1 MDSTNI
7 IAYIDQPAHM
17 DKTALPVL
25 KSLIDEFPYCQT
37 FHLLNAKAQHNTNE
51 IMFDT
56 TLRQTAAYAA
66 NRKVLYYLIHEQ
78 KAKVTLPLSEP
89 AEQLNAIANNVNPD
103 AEKETEKIIEATQP
117 VENISTSPIEVIEEA
132 AAVVNTEIISATNS
146 EVDIVAT
153 EEILSEPIQNN
164 DGAFSFT
171 EWLQKKSNKQIANPS
186 ETPIISENKTQI
198 KLDTSEQIQSLIQDE
213 IGELILGNVFSEG
226 YFASDAALAKK
237 PIVGNQKQEALI
249 ESFIQSE
256 HPKVIKVNKDE
267 KIINLENKAKKSAV
281 DTQIPVSE
289 TLAAI
294 YVKQKLFNKGIEA
307 YEKLSLKYP
316 EKKAYFASLIEEI
329 KSEINK

>member
-1 MDSTNI
+1 MESEKI
-7 IAYIDQPAHM
+7 ISYIDHPEQM
-17 DKTALPVL
+17 DQSALPIL
-25 KSLIDEFPYCQT
+25 QDLITKYPYCQT

-51 IMFDT
+51 IMFDA
-56 TLRQTAAYAA
+56 TLRKTAAYAA
-66 NRKVLYYLIHEQ
+66 NRKVLYYLIHQHNAAVSTIPAIVEQ
-78 KAKVTLPLSEP
+78 ATE
-89 AEQLNAIANNVNPD
+89 I
-103 AEKETEKIIEATQP
+103 ETE
-117 VENISTSPIEVIEEA
+117 VETVI
-132 AAVVNTEIISATNS
+132 TIQDEIIA
-146 EVDIVAT
+146 DIVQETSIDQPKNILELQNEPSEIIQA
-153 EEILSEPIQNN
+153 EE
-164 DGAFSFT
+164 GAFSFT
-171 EWLQKKSNKQIANPS
+171 QWLQKKSGK
-186 ETPIISENKTQI
+186 TPPVITDQNQVTK
-198 KLDTSEQIQSLIQDE
+198 SLIQDE

-237 PIVGNQKQEALI
+237 PIVGNQKEVALI
-249 ESFIQSE
+249 ESFIHSG

-267 KIINLENKAKKSAV
+267 KVVNLENKARKSAL

>member
-1 MDSTNI
+1 MESEKI
-7 IAYIDQPAHM
+7 ISYIDHPEQM
-17 DKTALPVL
+17 DQSALPIL
-25 KSLIDEFPYCQT
+25 QDLITKYPYCQT

-51 IMFDT
+51 IMFDA

-66 NRKVLYYLIHEQ
+66 NRKVLYYLIHQHNAAVSTVPAIVEQ
-78 KAKVTLPLSEP
+78 APV
-89 AEQLNAIANNVNPD
+89 
-103 AEKETEKIIEATQP
+103 IEAAVELRAESIADLSQETSIIP
-117 VENISTSPIEVIEEA
+117 TENILEPVFAEA
-132 AAVVNTEIISATNS
+132 KNAELPNELSGNTAEPKNLELQNQATEITQ
-146 EVDIVAT
+146 T
-153 EEILSEPIQNN
+153 EE
-164 DGAFSFT
+164 GTFSFT
-171 EWLQKKSNKQIANPS
+171 QWLQKKSGK
-186 ETPIISENKTQI
+186 TPTVITDQNQVTKTNI
-198 KLDTSEQIQSLIQDE
+198 RLDTSEEIKSLIQDE

-237 PIVGNQKQEALI
+237 PIVGNQKEVALI
-249 ESFIQSE
+249 ESFIHSG

-267 KIINLENKAKKSAV
+267 KVVNLENKARKSAI

-289 TLAAI
+289 TLASI

>member
-1 MDSTNI
+1 MESEKI
-7 IAYIDQPAHM
+7 ISYIDHPEQM
-17 DKTALPVL
+17 DQSALPIL
-25 KSLIDEFPYCQT
+25 QDLITKYPYCQT

-51 IMFDT
+51 IMFDA

-66 NRKVLYYLIHEQ
+66 NRKVLYYLIHQHNAAVSTIPAIVEQ
-78 KAKVTLPLSEP
+78 ATE
-89 AEQLNAIANNVNPD
+89 I
-103 AEKETEKIIEATQP
+103 ETE
-117 VENISTSPIEVIEEA
+117 VETVI
-132 AAVVNTEIISATNS
+132 TIQDEIIA
-146 EVDIVAT
+146 DIVQETSIDQPKNILELQNEPSEIIQA
-153 EEILSEPIQNN
+153 EE
-164 DGAFSFT
+164 GAFSFT
-171 EWLQKKSNKQIANPS
+171 QWLQKKSGK
-186 ETPIISENKTQI
+186 TPPVITDQNTVSKTNI
-198 KLDTSEQIQSLIQDE
+198 RLDTSEEIKSLIQDE

-237 PIVGNQKQEALI
+237 PIVGNQKEVALI
-249 ESFIQSE
+249 ESFIHSG

-267 KIINLENKAKKSAV
+267 KVVNLENKARKSAL

>member
-1 MDSTNI
+1 MESEKI
-7 IAYIDQPAHM
+7 ISYIDHPEQM
-17 DKTALPVL
+17 DKSALPIL
-25 KSLIDEFPYCQT
+25 QDLITKYPYCQT

-51 IMFDT
+51 IMFDA

-66 NRKVLYYLIHEQ
+66 NRKVLYYLIHQHNAAVSTVPVIVEQ
-78 KAKVTLPLSEP
+78 ASV
-89 AEQLNAIANNVNPD
+89 
-103 AEKETEKIIEATQP
+103 IEAAVELQAESIADLSQETSIIP
-117 VENISTSPIEVIEEA
+117 TENILESVFADAKNAELPNELSGNIAEPKNLELQ
-132 AAVVNTEIISATNS
+132 NQPTEITQ
-146 EVDIVAT
+146 T
-153 EEILSEPIQNN
+153 EE
-164 DGAFSFT
+164 GTFSFT
-171 EWLQKKSNKQIANPS
+171 QWLQKKSGK
-186 ETPIISENKTQI
+186 TPPVITDQNQVTKTNI
-198 KLDTSEQIQSLIQDE
+198 RLDTSEEIKSLIQDE

-237 PIVGNQKQEALI
+237 PIVGNQKEVALI
-249 ESFIQSE
+249 ESFIHSG

-267 KIINLENKAKKSAV
+267 KVVNLENKARKSAL

-316 EKKAYFASLIEEI
+316 EKKAYCASLIDEI

>member
-1 MDSTNI
+1 MESEKI
-7 IAYIDQPAHM
+7 ISYIDHPEQM
-17 DKTALPVL
+17 DQSALPIL
-25 KSLIDEFPYCQT
+25 QDLITKYPYCQT

-51 IMFDT
+51 IMFDA

-66 NRKVLYYLIHEQ
+66 NRKVLYYLIHQHNAAVRTIPAMVEQ
-78 KAKVTLPLSEP
+78 VPE
-89 AEQLNAIANNVNPD
+89 I
-103 AEKETEKIIEATQP
+103 ETEVETAITIQDEIIADIVQETSIDQPENILELQNEPSKIIQA
-117 VENISTSPIEVIEEA
+117 EE
-132 AAVVNTEIISATNS
+132 
-146 EVDIVAT
+146 
-153 EEILSEPIQNN
+153 
-164 DGAFSFT
+164 GAFSFT
-171 EWLQKKSNKQIANPS
+171 QWLQKKSGKTPPTIAVQNTVS
-186 ETPIISENKTQI
+186 KTNI
-198 KLDTSEQIQSLIQDE
+198 RLDTSEEIKSLIQDE

-237 PIVGNQKQEALI
+237 PIVGNQKEVALI
-249 ESFIQSE
+249 ESFIHSG

-267 KIINLENKAKKSAV
+267 KVVNLENKARKSAL

>member
-1 MDSTNI
+1 MEIEKI
-7 IAYIDQPAHM
+7 ISYIDHPEQM
-17 DKTALPVL
+17 DQSALPIL
-25 KSLIDEFPYCQT
+25 QDLITKYPYCQT

-51 IMFDT
+51 IMFDA

-66 NRKVLYYLIHEQ
+66 NRKVLYYLIHQHNATVSTIPAIVEQ
-78 KAKVTLPLSEP
+78 APE
-89 AEQLNAIANNVNPD
+89 I
-103 AEKETEKIIEATQP
+103 ETEVETAITMQDEIIADLVQETTIALP
-117 VENISTSPIEVIEEA
+117 ENISELQNEPS
-132 AAVVNTEIISATNS
+132 EIIQA
-146 EVDIVAT
+146 
-153 EEILSEPIQNN
+153 EE
-164 DGAFSFT
+164 GAFSFT
-171 EWLQKKSNKQIANPS
+171 QWLQKKSGKTSPV
-186 ETPIISENKTQI
+186 ISATNLPTKTNI
-198 KLDTSEQIQSLIQDE
+198 RLDTSEEIKSLIQDE

-237 PIVGNQKQEALI
+237 PIVGNQKEVALI
-249 ESFIQSE
+249 ESFIHSG

-267 KIINLENKAKKSAV
+267 KVVNLENKARKSAI
-281 DTQIPVSE
+281 DTLIPVSE

>member
-1 MDSTNI
+1 MEIEKI
-7 IAYIDQPAHM
+7 ISYIDHPEQM
-17 DKTALPVL
+17 DQSALPIL
-25 KSLIDEFPYCQT
+25 QDLISKYPYCQT

-51 IMFDT
+51 IMFDA

-66 NRKVLYYLIHEQ
+66 NRKVLYYLIHQHNAKASTIPAIVEQ
-78 KAKVTLPLSEP
+78 TTE
-89 AEQLNAIANNVNPD
+89 I
-103 AEKETEKIIEATQP
+103 ETEVETAITMQDEIIADLVQETTTVLP
-117 VENISTSPIEVIEEA
+117 ENISELQNEPS
-132 AAVVNTEIISATNS
+132 EIIQA
-146 EVDIVAT
+146 
-153 EEILSEPIQNN
+153 EE
-164 DGAFSFT
+164 GAFSFT
-171 EWLQKKSNKQIANPS
+171 QWLQKKSGK
-186 ETPIISENKTQI
+186 TPPVISASNLPTKTNI
-198 KLDTSEQIQSLIQDE
+198 RLDTSEEIKSLIQDE

-237 PIVGNQKQEALI
+237 PIVGNQKEVALI
-249 ESFIQSE
+249 ESFIHSG

-267 KIINLENKAKKSAV
+267 KVVNLENKARKSAI

>member
-1 MDSTNI
+1 MESEKI
-7 IAYIDQPAHM
+7 ISYIDHPEQM
-17 DKTALPVL
+17 DQSALPIL
-25 KSLIDEFPYCQT
+25 QDLITKYPYCQT

-51 IMFDT
+51 IMFDA

-66 NRKVLYYLIHEQ
+66 NRKVLYYLIHQHNAAVSTIPAIVEQ
-78 KAKVTLPLSEP
+78 ATE
-89 AEQLNAIANNVNPD
+89 I
-103 AEKETEKIIEATQP
+103 ETE
-117 VENISTSPIEVIEEA
+117 VETVI
-132 AAVVNTEIISATNS
+132 TIQDEIIA
-146 EVDIVAT
+146 DIVQETSIDQPKNILELQNEPSETIQA
-153 EEILSEPIQNN
+153 EE
-164 DGAFSFT
+164 GAFSFT
-171 EWLQKKSNKQIANPS
+171 QWLQKKSGK
-186 ETPIISENKTQI
+186 TPPVITDQNQVTKTNI
-198 KLDTSEQIQSLIQDE
+198 RLDTSEEIKSLIQDE

-237 PIVGNQKQEALI
+237 PIVGNQKEVALI
-249 ESFIQSE
+249 ESFIHSG

-267 KIINLENKAKKSAV
+267 KVVNLENKARKSAL

>member
-1 MDSTNI
+1 MESEKI
-7 IAYIDQPAHM
+7 ISYIDHPEQM
-17 DKTALPVL
+17 DKSALPIL
-25 KSLIDEFPYCQT
+25 QDLITKYPYCQT

-51 IMFDT
+51 IMFDA

-66 NRKVLYYLIHEQ
+66 NRKVLYYLIHQHNAAVSAIPAVVEQ
-78 KAKVTLPLSEP
+78 APVTE
-89 AEQLNAIANNVNPD
+89 AA
-103 AEKETEKIIEATQP
+103 IEAA
-117 VENISTSPIEVIEEA
+117 VE
-132 AAVVNTEIISATNS
+132 
-146 EVDIVAT
+146 
-153 EEILSEPIQNN
+153 LQSEPIAELTQETSNALADNISEPVFAEVKNISEPTNAALQNEPTEIAQPEE
-164 DGAFSFT
+164 GTFSFT
-171 EWLQKKSNKQIANPS
+171 QWLQKKSGKTGP
-186 ETPIISENKTQI
+186 EIINQHSVAKTNI
-198 KLDTSEQIQSLIQDE
+198 RLDTSEEIKSLIQDE

-237 PIVGNQKQEALI
+237 PIVGNQKQVALI
-249 ESFIQSE
+249 ESFIHSQ

-267 KIINLENKAKKSAV
+267 KVVNLENKARKSAI

-289 TLAAI
+289 TLASI

>member
-1 MDSTNI
+1 MESEKI
-7 IAYIDQPAHM
+7 ISYIDHPEQM
-17 DKTALPVL
+17 DQSALPIL
-25 KSLIDEFPYCQT
+25 QDLITKYPYCQT

-51 IMFDT
+51 IMFDA

-66 NRKVLYYLIHEQ
+66 NRKVLYYLIHQHNAAVSTIPAMVEQ
-78 KAKVTLPLSEP
+78 VPE
-89 AEQLNAIANNVNPD
+89 I
-103 AEKETEKIIEATQP
+103 ETEVETAISIQDEIIADIVQETSIDQP
-117 VENISTSPIEVIEEA
+117 ENILELQNEPS
-132 AAVVNTEIISATNS
+132 EIIQA
-146 EVDIVAT
+146 
-153 EEILSEPIQNN
+153 EE
-164 DGAFSFT
+164 GAFSFT
-171 EWLQKKSNKQIANPS
+171 QWLQKKSGKTPPAIAVQNTVS
-186 ETPIISENKTQI
+186 KTNI
-198 KLDTSEQIQSLIQDE
+198 RLDTSEEIKSLIQDE

-237 PIVGNQKQEALI
+237 PIVGNQKEVALI
-249 ESFIQSE
+249 ESFIHSG

-267 KIINLENKAKKSAV
+267 KVVNLENKARKSAL

>member
-1 MDSTNI
+1 MESEKI
-7 IAYIDQPAHM
+7 ISYIDHPEQM
-17 DKTALPVL
+17 DQSALPIL
-25 KSLIDEFPYCQT
+25 QDLITKYPYCQT

-51 IMFDT
+51 IMFDA

-66 NRKVLYYLIHEQ
+66 NRKVLYYLIHQHNAAVSAIPAVVEQ
-78 KAKVTLPLSEP
+78 APVTEAAIESAVVLQNEPIAELTQETSIALADNISEP
-89 AEQLNAIANNVNPD
+89 VFAEVKNISEPTNAALQN
-103 AEKETEKIIEATQP
+103 ELTEITQP
-117 VENISTSPIEVIEEA
+117 EEG
-132 AAVVNTEIISATNS
+132 T
-146 EVDIVAT
+146 
-153 EEILSEPIQNN
+153 
-164 DGAFSFT
+164 FSFT
-171 EWLQKKSNKQIANPS
+171 QWLQKKSGKTSP
-186 ETPIISENKTQI
+186 EIINQHSVTKTNI
-198 KLDTSEQIQSLIQDE
+198 RLDTSEEIKSLIQDE

-237 PIVGNQKQEALI
+237 PIVGNQKQVALI
-249 ESFIQSE
+249 ESFIHSQ

-267 KIINLENKAKKSAV
+267 KVVNLENKARKSAI

-289 TLAAI
+289 TLASI

>member
-1 MDSTNI
+1 MESEKI
-7 IAYIDQPAHM
+7 ISYIDHPEQM
-17 DKTALPVL
+17 DQSALPIL
-25 KSLIDEFPYCQT
+25 QDLITKYPYCQT

-51 IMFDT
+51 IMFDA

-66 NRKVLYYLIHEQ
+66 NRKVLYYLIHQHNAAVSTIPAIVEQ
-78 KAKVTLPLSEP
+78 APE
-89 AEQLNAIANNVNPD
+89 I
-103 AEKETEKIIEATQP
+103 ETEVETAISIQDEIIADIVQQTSIDQP
-117 VENISTSPIEVIEEA
+117 ENILELQNEPS
-132 AAVVNTEIISATNS
+132 EIIQA
-146 EVDIVAT
+146 
-153 EEILSEPIQNN
+153 EE
-164 DGAFSFT
+164 GAFSFT
-171 EWLQKKSNKQIANPS
+171 QWLQKKSGKTPPAIAVQNTVS
-186 ETPIISENKTQI
+186 KTNI
-198 KLDTSEQIQSLIQDE
+198 RLDTSEEIKSLIQDE

-237 PIVGNQKQEALI
+237 PIVGNQKEVALI
-249 ESFIQSE
+249 ESFIHSG

-267 KIINLENKAKKSAV
+267 KVVNLENKARKSAL

>member
-1 MDSTNI
+1 METEKI
-7 IAYIDQPAHM
+7 ISYIDHPEQM
-17 DKTALPVL
+17 DKSALPIL
-25 KSLIDEFPYCQT
+25 QDLLIKYPYCQT
-37 FHLLNAKAQHNTNE
+37 FHLLNAKAQHNTHE
-51 IMFDT
+51 IMFDA

-66 NRKVLYYLIHEQ
+66 NRKVLYYLIHQHNATVSTIPVIVEQ
-78 KAKVTLPLSEP
+78 APEIETEVENAITMQDETIADLVQETTTDQPENILEP
-89 AEQLNAIANNVNPD
+89 AF
-103 AEKETEKIIEATQP
+103 AEAKNDELQNE
-117 VENISTSPIEVIEEA
+117 SS
-132 AAVVNTEIISATNS
+132 EIISEPNNAALQNEPS
-146 EVDIVAT
+146 EIVQPD
-153 EEILSEPIQNN
+153 E
-164 DGAFSFT
+164 GAFSFT
-171 EWLQKKSNKQIANPS
+171 QWLQKKSS
-186 ETPIISENKTQI
+186 KTSLVITDQNLVTKTNI
-198 KLDTSEQIQSLIQDE
+198 RLDTSEEIKSLIQDE

-237 PIVGNQKQEALI
+237 PIVGNQKEVALI
-249 ESFIQSE
+249 ESFIHSG

-267 KIINLENKAKKSAV
+267 KVVNLENKARKSAL

>member
-1 MDSTNI
+1 MESEKI
-7 IAYIDQPAHM
+7 ISYIDHPEQM
-17 DKTALPVL
+17 DQSALPIL
-25 KSLIDEFPYCQT
+25 QDLITKYPYCQT

-51 IMFDT
+51 IMFDA
-56 TLRQTAAYAA
+56 TLRKTAAYAA
-66 NRKVLYYLIHEQ
+66 NRKVLYYLIHQHNAAVSTIPAIVEQ
-78 KAKVTLPLSEP
+78 ATE
-89 AEQLNAIANNVNPD
+89 I
-103 AEKETEKIIEATQP
+103 ETEVETVITIQDEIIADIVQEMSIDQP
-117 VENISTSPIEVIEEA
+117 ENILELQNEPS
-132 AAVVNTEIISATNS
+132 EIIQA
-146 EVDIVAT
+146 
-153 EEILSEPIQNN
+153 EE
-164 DGAFSFT
+164 GAFSFT
-171 EWLQKKSNKQIANPS
+171 QWLQKKSGK
-186 ETPIISENKTQI
+186 TPPVITDQNQVTKTNI
-198 KLDTSEQIQSLIQDE
+198 RLDTSEEIKSLIQDE

-237 PIVGNQKQEALI
+237 PIVGNQKEVALI
-249 ESFIQSE
+249 ESFIHSG

-267 KIINLENKAKKSAV
+267 KVVNLENKARKSAL

>member
-1 MDSTNI
+1 MESEKI
-7 IAYIDQPAHM
+7 ISYIDHPEQM
-17 DKTALPVL
+17 DQSALPIL
-25 KSLIDEFPYCQT
+25 QDLITKYPYCQT

-51 IMFDT
+51 IMFDA

-66 NRKVLYYLIHEQ
+66 NRKVLYYLIHQHNAAVSTIPAIVEQ
-78 KAKVTLPLSEP
+78 ATE
-89 AEQLNAIANNVNPD
+89 I
-103 AEKETEKIIEATQP
+103 ETE
-117 VENISTSPIEVIEEA
+117 VETVI
-132 AAVVNTEIISATNS
+132 TIQDEIIA
-146 EVDIVAT
+146 DIVQETSIDQPKNILELQNEPSEIIQA
-153 EEILSEPIQNN
+153 EE
-164 DGAFSFT
+164 GAFSFT
-171 EWLQKKSNKQIANPS
+171 QWLQKKSGKTPPAIAVQNTVS
-186 ETPIISENKTQI
+186 KTNI
-198 KLDTSEQIQSLIQDE
+198 RLDTSEEIKSLIQDE

-237 PIVGNQKQEALI
+237 PIVGNQKEVALI
-249 ESFIQSE
+249 ESFIHSG

-267 KIINLENKAKKSAV
+267 KVVNLENKARKSAL

>member
-1 MDSTNI
+1 MESEKI
-7 IAYIDQPAHM
+7 ISYIDHPEQM
-17 DKTALPVL
+17 DQSALPIL
-25 KSLIDEFPYCQT
+25 QDLITKYPYCQT

-51 IMFDT
+51 IMFDA

-66 NRKVLYYLIHEQ
+66 NRKVLYYLIHQHNAAVSTIPAMVEQ
-78 KAKVTLPLSEP
+78 ATE
-89 AEQLNAIANNVNPD
+89 I
-103 AEKETEKIIEATQP
+103 ETEVETVITIQDEIIADIVQETSIDQP
-117 VENISTSPIEVIEEA
+117 ENILELQNEPS
-132 AAVVNTEIISATNS
+132 EIIQA
-146 EVDIVAT
+146 
-153 EEILSEPIQNN
+153 EE
-164 DGAFSFT
+164 GAFSFT
-171 EWLQKKSNKQIANPS
+171 QWLQKKSGK
-186 ETPIISENKTQI
+186 TPPVITDQNQVTKTNI
-198 KLDTSEQIQSLIQDE
+198 RLDTSEEIKSLIQDE

-237 PIVGNQKQEALI
+237 PIVGNQKEVALI
-249 ESFIQSE
+249 ESFIHSG

-267 KIINLENKAKKSAV
+267 KVVNLENKARKSAL

>member
-1 MDSTNI
+1 MEIEKI
-7 IAYIDQPAHM
+7 ISYIDHPEQM
-17 DKTALPVL
+17 DQSALPIL
-25 KSLIDEFPYCQT
+25 QDLISKYPYCQT

-51 IMFDT
+51 IMFDA

-66 NRKVLYYLIHEQ
+66 NRKVLYYLIHQ
-78 KAKVTLPLSEP
+78 HNATVSTIP
-89 AEQLNAIANNVNPD
+89 AIVELAPEI
-103 AEKETEKIIEATQP
+103 ETEVETAITMQDEIIADLVQETTIVLP
-117 VENISTSPIEVIEEA
+117 ENISELQNEPS
-132 AAVVNTEIISATNS
+132 EIIQA
-146 EVDIVAT
+146 
-153 EEILSEPIQNN
+153 EE
-164 DGAFSFT
+164 GAFSFT
-171 EWLQKKSNKQIANPS
+171 QWLQKKSGKTSPV
-186 ETPIISENKTQI
+186 ISATNLPTKTNI
-198 KLDTSEQIQSLIQDE
+198 RLDTSEEIKSLIQDE

-237 PIVGNQKQEALI
+237 PIVGNQKEVALI
-249 ESFIQSE
+249 ESFIHSG

-267 KIINLENKAKKSAV
+267 KVVNLENKARKSAI
-281 DTQIPVSE
+281 DTLIPVSE

>member
-1 MDSTNI
+1 METEKI
-7 IAYIDQPAHM
+7 ISYIDHPEQM
-17 DKTALPVL
+17 DKSALPIL
-25 KSLIDEFPYCQT
+25 QDLITKYPYCQT

-51 IMFDT
+51 IMFDA

-66 NRKVLYYLIHEQ
+66 NRKVLYYLIHQHNAAASTIPVVVEQ
-78 KAKVTLPLSEP
+78 APVTELIAELVQETTIDQPENILEP
-89 AEQLNAIANNVNPD
+89 AF
-103 AEKETEKIIEATQP
+103 AEAKNTVLQNELS
-117 VENISTSPIEVIEEA
+117 ENISEPKNSGLQNESSEIAQPEE
-132 AAVVNTEIISATNS
+132 
-146 EVDIVAT
+146 
-153 EEILSEPIQNN
+153 
-164 DGAFSFT
+164 GAFSFT
-171 EWLQKKSNKQIANPS
+171 QWLQKKSGK
-186 ETPIISENKTQI
+186 TPAVITAQNLVSKTNI
-198 KLDTSEQIQSLIQDE
+198 RLDTSEEIKSLIQDE

-237 PIVGNQKQEALI
+237 PIVGNQKQVALI
-249 ESFIQSE
+249 ESFIHSE

-267 KIINLENKAKKSAV
+267 KVVNLENKARKSAL

>member
-1 MDSTNI
+1 MESEKI
-7 IAYIDQPAHM
+7 ISYIDHPEQM
-17 DKTALPVL
+17 DQSALPIL
-25 KSLIDEFPYCQT
+25 QDLITKYPYCQT

-51 IMFDT
+51 IMFDA

-66 NRKVLYYLIHEQ
+66 NRKVLYYLIHQHNATVSTIPAMVEQ
-78 KAKVTLPLSEP
+78 VPE
-89 AEQLNAIANNVNPD
+89 I
-103 AEKETEKIIEATQP
+103 ETEVETAISIQDEIIADIVQETSIDQP
-117 VENISTSPIEVIEEA
+117 ENILELQNEPS
-132 AAVVNTEIISATNS
+132 EIIQA
-146 EVDIVAT
+146 
-153 EEILSEPIQNN
+153 EE
-164 DGAFSFT
+164 GAFSFT
-171 EWLQKKSNKQIANPS
+171 QWLQKKSGKTPPAIAVQNTVS
-186 ETPIISENKTQI
+186 KTNI
-198 KLDTSEQIQSLIQDE
+198 RLDTSEEIKSLIQDE

-237 PIVGNQKQEALI
+237 PIVGNQKEVALI
-249 ESFIQSE
+249 ESFIHSG

-267 KIINLENKAKKSAV
+267 KVVNLENKARKSAL

>member
-1 MDSTNI
+1 MESEKI
-7 IAYIDQPAHM
+7 ISYIDHPEQM
-17 DKTALPVL
+17 DQSALPIL
-25 KSLIDEFPYCQT
+25 QDLITKYPYCQT

-51 IMFDT
+51 IMFDA

-66 NRKVLYYLIHEQ
+66 NRKVLYYLIHQHNATVSTIPAIVEQ
-78 KAKVTLPLSEP
+78 APE
-89 AEQLNAIANNVNPD
+89 I
-103 AEKETEKIIEATQP
+103 ETEVETAITMQDEIIADLVQETTIALP
-117 VENISTSPIEVIEEA
+117 ENISELQNEPS
-132 AAVVNTEIISATNS
+132 EIIQA
-146 EVDIVAT
+146 
-153 EEILSEPIQNN
+153 EE
-164 DGAFSFT
+164 GAFSFT
-171 EWLQKKSNKQIANPS
+171 QWLQKKSGKTSPV
-186 ETPIISENKTQI
+186 ISATNLPTKTNI
-198 KLDTSEQIQSLIQDE
+198 RLDTSEEIKSLIQDE

-237 PIVGNQKQEALI
+237 PIVGNQKEVALI
-249 ESFIQSE
+249 ESFIHSG

-267 KIINLENKAKKSAV
+267 KVVNLENKARKSAI
-281 DTQIPVSE
+281 DTLIPVSE

>member
-1 MDSTNI
+1 METEKI
-7 IAYIDQPAHM
+7 ISYIDHPEQM
-17 DKTALPVL
+17 DKSALPIL
-25 KSLIDEFPYCQT
+25 QDLITKYPYCQT

-51 IMFDT
+51 IMFDA

-66 NRKVLYYLIHEQ
+66 NRKVLYYLIHQHNAAASTIPVVVEQ
-78 KAKVTLPLSEP
+78 APVTELIAELVQETTIDQPENILEP
-89 AEQLNAIANNVNPD
+89 AF
-103 AEKETEKIIEATQP
+103 AEAKNTVLQNELS
-117 VENISTSPIEVIEEA
+117 ENISEPKNSGLQNESSEIAQPEE
-132 AAVVNTEIISATNS
+132 
-146 EVDIVAT
+146 
-153 EEILSEPIQNN
+153 
-164 DGAFSFT
+164 GAFSFT
-171 EWLQKKSNKQIANPS
+171 QWLQKKSGK
-186 ETPIISENKTQI
+186 TPTVITAQNLVNKTNI
-198 KLDTSEQIQSLIQDE
+198 RLDTSEEIKSLIQDE

-237 PIVGNQKQEALI
+237 PIVGNQKQVALI
-249 ESFIQSE
+249 ESFIHSE

-267 KIINLENKAKKSAV
+267 KVVNLENKARKSAL

>member
-1 MDSTNI
+1 MESEKI
-7 IAYIDQPAHM
+7 ISYIDHPEQM
-17 DKTALPVL
+17 DQSALPIL
-25 KSLIDEFPYCQT
+25 QDLITKYPYCQT

-51 IMFDT
+51 IMFDA

-66 NRKVLYYLIHEQ
+66 NRKVLYYLIHQHNAAVSAIPAVVEQ
-78 KAKVTLPLSEP
+78 APVTEAAIEAAVELQNEPIAELTQETSIALADNISEP
-89 AEQLNAIANNVNPD
+89 VFAEV
-103 AEKETEKIIEATQP
+103 K
-117 VENISTSPIEVIEEA
+117 NISEPKNLELQNEP
-132 AAVVNTEIISATNS
+132 TEI
-146 EVDIVAT
+146 VQP
-153 EEILSEPIQNN
+153 EE
-164 DGAFSFT
+164 GTFSFT
-171 EWLQKKSNKQIANPS
+171 QWLQKKSGKTSP
-186 ETPIISENKTQI
+186 EIINQHSVTKTNI
-198 KLDTSEQIQSLIQDE
+198 RLDTSEEIKSLIQDE

-237 PIVGNQKQEALI
+237 PIVGNQKQVALI
-249 ESFIQSE
+249 ESFIHSQ

-267 KIINLENKAKKSAV
+267 KVVNLENKARKSAI

-289 TLAAI
+289 TLASI

>member
-1 MDSTNI
+1 MEIEKI
-7 IAYIDQPAHM
+7 ISYIDHPEQM
-17 DKTALPVL
+17 DQSALPIL
-25 KSLIDEFPYCQT
+25 QDLITKYPYCQT

-51 IMFDT
+51 IMFDA

-66 NRKVLYYLIHEQ
+66 NRKVLYYLIHQHNATVSTIPAIVEQ
-78 KAKVTLPLSEP
+78 APE
-89 AEQLNAIANNVNPD
+89 I
-103 AEKETEKIIEATQP
+103 ETEVETAKTMQDETIADLVQETLTVLP
-117 VENISTSPIEVIEEA
+117 ENISELQNEPS
-132 AAVVNTEIISATNS
+132 EIIQA
-146 EVDIVAT
+146 
-153 EEILSEPIQNN
+153 EE
-164 DGAFSFT
+164 GAFSFT
-171 EWLQKKSNKQIANPS
+171 QWLQKKSGKTSPV
-186 ETPIISENKTQI
+186 ISATNLPTKTNI
-198 KLDTSEQIQSLIQDE
+198 RLDTSEEIKSLIQDE

-237 PIVGNQKQEALI
+237 PIVGNQKEVALI
-249 ESFIQSE
+249 ESFIHSG

-267 KIINLENKAKKSAV
+267 KVVNLENKARKSAI
-281 DTQIPVSE
+281 DTLIPVSE

>member
-1 MDSTNI
+1 MESEKI
-7 IAYIDQPAHM
+7 ISYIDHPEQM
-17 DKTALPVL
+17 DQSALPIL
-25 KSLIDEFPYCQT
+25 QDLITKYPYCQT

-51 IMFDT
+51 IMFDA

-66 NRKVLYYLIHEQ
+66 NRKVLYYLIHQHNAAVSAIPAVVEQ
-78 KAKVTLPLSEP
+78 APVTEAAIEAAVELQNEPIAELTQETSIALADNISEP
-89 AEQLNAIANNVNPD
+89 VFAEVKNISEPTNAALQN
-103 AEKETEKIIEATQP
+103 ELTEITQP
-117 VENISTSPIEVIEEA
+117 EEG
-132 AAVVNTEIISATNS
+132 T
-146 EVDIVAT
+146 
-153 EEILSEPIQNN
+153 
-164 DGAFSFT
+164 FSFT
-171 EWLQKKSNKQIANPS
+171 QWLQKKSGKTSP
-186 ETPIISENKTQI
+186 EIINQHSVTKTNI
-198 KLDTSEQIQSLIQDE
+198 RLDTSEEIKSLIQDE

-237 PIVGNQKQEALI
+237 PIVGNQKQVALI
-249 ESFIQSE
+249 ESFIHSQ

-267 KIINLENKAKKSAV
+267 KVVNLENKARKSAI

-289 TLAAI
+289 TLASI

>member
-1 MDSTNI
+1 MEIEKI
-7 IAYIDQPAHM
+7 ISYIDHPEQM
-17 DKTALPVL
+17 DQSALPIL
-25 KSLIDEFPYCQT
+25 QDLISKYPYCQT

-51 IMFDT
+51 IMFDA

-66 NRKVLYYLIHEQ
+66 NRKVLYYLIHQHNATVSTIPAIVEQ
-78 KAKVTLPLSEP
+78 APE
-89 AEQLNAIANNVNPD
+89 I
-103 AEKETEKIIEATQP
+103 ETEVETAITMQDEIIADLVQETTTVLP
-117 VENISTSPIEVIEEA
+117 ENISELQNEPS
-132 AAVVNTEIISATNS
+132 EIIQA
-146 EVDIVAT
+146 
-153 EEILSEPIQNN
+153 EE
-164 DGAFSFT
+164 GAFSFT
-171 EWLQKKSNKQIANPS
+171 QWLQKKSGK
-186 ETPIISENKTQI
+186 TPPVISASNLPTKTNI
-198 KLDTSEQIQSLIQDE
+198 RLDTSEEIKSLIQDE

-237 PIVGNQKQEALI
+237 PIVGNQKEVALI
-249 ESFIQSE
+249 ESFIHSG

-267 KIINLENKAKKSAV
+267 KVVNLENKARKSAI

>member
-1 MDSTNI
+1 MEIEKI
-7 IAYIDQPAHM
+7 ISYIDHPEQM
-17 DKTALPVL
+17 DQSALPIL
-25 KSLIDEFPYCQT
+25 QDLITKYPYCQT

-51 IMFDT
+51 IMFDA

-66 NRKVLYYLIHEQ
+66 NRKVLYYLIHQ
-78 KAKVTLPLSEP
+78 HNATVSTIP
-89 AEQLNAIANNVNPD
+89 AIVELAPEI
-103 AEKETEKIIEATQP
+103 ETEVETAITMQDEIIADLVQETITVLP
-117 VENISTSPIEVIEEA
+117 ENISELQNEP
-132 AAVVNTEIISATNS
+132 TEIIQA
-146 EVDIVAT
+146 
-153 EEILSEPIQNN
+153 EE
-164 DGAFSFT
+164 GAFSFT
-171 EWLQKKSNKQIANPS
+171 QWLQKKSGKTPPVIAVQNTAS
-186 ETPIISENKTQI
+186 KTNI
-198 KLDTSEQIQSLIQDE
+198 RLDTSEEIKSLIQDE

-237 PIVGNQKQEALI
+237 PIVGNQKEVALI
-249 ESFIQSE
+249 ESFIHSG

-267 KIINLENKAKKSAV
+267 KVVNLENKARKSAL

-307 YEKLSLKYP
+307 YVKLSLKYP

>member
-1 MDSTNI
+1 MESEKI
-7 IAYIDQPAHM
+7 ISYIDHPEQM
-17 DKTALPVL
+17 DQSALPIL
-25 KSLIDEFPYCQT
+25 QDLITKYPYCQT

-51 IMFDT
+51 IMFDA

-66 NRKVLYYLIHEQ
+66 NRKVLYYLIHQHNATVSTIPAIVEQ
-78 KAKVTLPLSEP
+78 ATE
-89 AEQLNAIANNVNPD
+89 I
-103 AEKETEKIIEATQP
+103 ETEVETVITIQDEIIADIVQETSIDQP
-117 VENISTSPIEVIEEA
+117 ENILELQNEPS
-132 AAVVNTEIISATNS
+132 EIIQA
-146 EVDIVAT
+146 
-153 EEILSEPIQNN
+153 EE
-164 DGAFSFT
+164 GAFSFT
-171 EWLQKKSNKQIANPS
+171 QWLQKKSGK
-186 ETPIISENKTQI
+186 TPPVITDQNQVTKTNI
-198 KLDTSEQIQSLIQDE
+198 RLDTSEEIKSLIQDE

-237 PIVGNQKQEALI
+237 PIVGNQKEVALI
-249 ESFIQSE
+249 ESFIHSG

-267 KIINLENKAKKSAV
+267 KVVNLENKARKSAL

>member
-1 MDSTNI
+1 MESEKI
-7 IAYIDQPAHM
+7 ISYIDHPEQM
-17 DKTALPVL
+17 DQSALPIL
-25 KSLIDEFPYCQT
+25 QDLITKYPYCQT

-51 IMFDT
+51 IMFDA

-66 NRKVLYYLIHEQ
+66 NRKVLYYLIHQHNAAVSTIPAIVEQ
-78 KAKVTLPLSEP
+78 ATE
-89 AEQLNAIANNVNPD
+89 I
-103 AEKETEKIIEATQP
+103 ETE
-117 VENISTSPIEVIEEA
+117 VETVI
-132 AAVVNTEIISATNS
+132 TIQDEIIA
-146 EVDIVAT
+146 DIVQETSIDQPKNILELQNEPSEIIQA
-153 EEILSEPIQNN
+153 EE
-164 DGAFSFT
+164 GAFSFT
-171 EWLQKKSNKQIANPS
+171 QWLQKKSGK
-186 ETPIISENKTQI
+186 TPPVITDQNQVTKTNI
-198 KLDTSEQIQSLIQDE
+198 RLDTSEEIKSLIQDE

-226 YFASDAALAKK
+226 YFASDAALSKK
-237 PIVGNQKQEALI
+237 PIVGNQKQVALI
-249 ESFIQSE
+249 ESFIHSG

-267 KIINLENKAKKSAV
+267 KVVNLENKARKSAL

>member
-1 MDSTNI
+1 
-7 IAYIDQPAHM
+7 
-17 DKTALPVL
+17 
-25 KSLIDEFPYCQT
+25 
-37 FHLLNAKAQHNTNE
+37 
-51 IMFDT
+51 
-56 TLRQTAAYAA
+56 
-66 NRKVLYYLIHEQ
+66 
-78 KAKVTLPLSEP
+78 LPLSEP
-89 AEQLNAIANNVNPD
+89 AEELNSKMLNVISD
-103 AEKETEKIIEATQP
+103 EEAETNLVATP
-117 VENISTSPIEVIEEA
+117 PLENISTSPIEVVEEA
-132 AAVVNTEIISATNS
+132 AAIINTENISTTNS
-146 EVDIVAT
+146 EVDIAAT

-171 EWLQKKSNKQIANPS
+171 EWLQKKSNRQLATQS
-186 ETPIISENKTQI
+186 ETSNISESKPQI

>member
-1 MDSTNI
+1 MESEKI
-7 IAYIDQPAHM
+7 ISYIDHPEQM
-17 DKTALPVL
+17 DQSALPIL
-25 KSLIDEFPYCQT
+25 QDLIAKYPYCQT

-66 NRKVLYYLIHEQ
+66 NRKVLYYLIHQHNAAVRSIPAVVEQ
-78 KAKVTLPLSEP
+78 APV
-89 AEQLNAIANNVNPD
+89 
-103 AEKETEKIIEATQP
+103 IEAEFEAAVALQSEAFADIAQENSIALA
-117 VENISTSPIEVIEEA
+117 ENISEPVNAEPQTEPSEITPPEEG
-132 AAVVNTEIISATNS
+132 V
-146 EVDIVAT
+146 
-153 EEILSEPIQNN
+153 
-164 DGAFSFT
+164 FSFT
-171 EWLQKKSNKQIANPS
+171 QWLQKKSGKTPPVIVVQNPV
-186 ETPIISENKTQI
+186 TKTNI
-198 KLDTSEQIQSLIQDE
+198 RLDTSEEIKSLIQDE

-237 PIVGNQKQEALI
+237 PIVGNQKQVALI
-249 ESFIQSE
+249 ESFIHSE

-267 KIINLENKAKKSAV
+267 KVVNLENKARKSAI

-289 TLAAI
+289 TLASI

-307 YEKLSLKYP
+307 YVKLSLKYP

>member
-1 MDSTNI
+1 MDQS
-7 IAYIDQPAHM
+7 
-17 DKTALPVL
+17 ALPIL
-25 KSLIDEFPYCQT
+25 QDLITKYPYCQT

-51 IMFDT
+51 IMFDA

-66 NRKVLYYLIHEQ
+66 NRKVLYYLIHQHNATVSTIPAMVEQ
-78 KAKVTLPLSEP
+78 VPE
-89 AEQLNAIANNVNPD
+89 I
-103 AEKETEKIIEATQP
+103 ETEVETAISIQDEIIADIVQETSIDQP
-117 VENISTSPIEVIEEA
+117 ENILELQNEPS
-132 AAVVNTEIISATNS
+132 EIIQA
-146 EVDIVAT
+146 
-153 EEILSEPIQNN
+153 EE
-164 DGAFSFT
+164 GAFSFT
-171 EWLQKKSNKQIANPS
+171 QWLQKKSGKTPPAIAVQNTVS
-186 ETPIISENKTQI
+186 KTNI
-198 KLDTSEQIQSLIQDE
+198 RLDTSEEIKSLIQDE

-237 PIVGNQKQEALI
+237 PIVGNQKEVALI
-249 ESFIQSE
+249 ESFIHSG

-267 KIINLENKAKKSAV
+267 KVVNLENKARKSAL

>member
-1 MDSTNI
+1 METEKI
-7 IAYIDQPAHM
+7 ISYIDHPEQM
-17 DKTALPVL
+17 DKSALPIL
-25 KSLIDEFPYCQT
+25 QDLITKYPYCQT

-51 IMFDT
+51 IMFDA

-66 NRKVLYYLIHEQ
+66 NRKVLYYLIHQHNAAASTIPVVVEQ
-78 KAKVTLPLSEP
+78 APVTELIAELVQETTIDQPENILEP
-89 AEQLNAIANNVNPD
+89 AF
-103 AEKETEKIIEATQP
+103 AEAKNTVLQNELS
-117 VENISTSPIEVIEEA
+117 ENISEPKNSGLQNEPSEIAQPEE
-132 AAVVNTEIISATNS
+132 
-146 EVDIVAT
+146 
-153 EEILSEPIQNN
+153 
-164 DGAFSFT
+164 GAFSFT
-171 EWLQKKSNKQIANPS
+171 QWLQKKSGK
-186 ETPIISENKTQI
+186 TPTVITAQNLVSKTNI
-198 KLDTSEQIQSLIQDE
+198 RLDTSEEIKSLIQDE

-237 PIVGNQKQEALI
+237 PIVGNQKQVALI
-249 ESFIQSE
+249 ESFIHSE

-267 KIINLENKAKKSAV
+267 KVVNLENKARKSAL